1 MGRAKAKAV
10 TEKFPSDSTPAQ
22 PDHDRAEQL
31 QHAQRLET
39 IGRLAGGVAH
49 DFSNLLVVI
58 SGYVEMVRGSL
69 PDGDERAE
77 KLDYALRASARA
89 SELAR
94 HLLTFSRRHERQ
106 PKRLDFNALAEEIV
120 EMVGRLIGEHVHLVV
135 SLGQGVGVV
144 LADAGEIG
152 QVVMN
157 LAVNA
162 RDAMPGGG
170 RLTIETTPV
179 TVGPDD
185 PEVQDGVAP
194 GDYAMLAV
202 HDTGVGMDASTLAR
216 IFEPFFTTKG
226 PGKGTGLGLS
236 TAHAILEQSGG
247 HIRAESIPDRG
258 TTFRVYLPR
267 VPGPPD
273 PPEPLPSQTGS
284 VRGTETILVAEDV
297 SALAGTVRQWLEES
311 GYTVLTATRP
321 AEAIAIAEAFEGP
334 IHLLLADVVMP
345 EMTGS
350 QLAAAIR
357 AKRPETIVLYMSGYE
372 EQGLVRQGTIEAG
385 ARFIQKPFTVHKLG
399 RKVREVLD

>member
-1 MGRAKAKAV
+1 VA
-10 TEKFPSDSTPAQ
+10 EKSPSDPTLAQ
-22 PDHDRAEQL
+22 ADHDRAEQL

-58 SGYVEMVRGSL
+58 SGYIEMVRLGL

-94 HLLTFSRRHERQ
+94 HLLTFSRRQERQ
-106 PKRLDFNALAEEIV
+106 PRRLDFNALAEEIV
-120 EMVGRLIGEHVHLVV
+120 EMVGRLIGEHVNLVIA
-135 SLGQGVGVV
+135 LGQGTGVV
-144 LADAGEIG
+144 LADAGEVG
-152 QVVMN
+152 QIVMN

-162 RDAMPGGG
+162 RDAMAGSG
-170 RLTIETTPV
+170 RLTIETAPV
-179 TVGPDD
+179 TVGPGG
-185 PEVQDGVAP
+185 PEAQDGVVP

-202 HDTGVGMDASTLAR
+202 HDTGVGMDAATLAQ

-236 TAHAILEQSGG
+236 TVHAIVEQSGG
-247 HIRAESIPDRG
+247 HIRAESSPGRG

-267 VPGPPD
+267 VAGEAEPSE
-273 PPEPLPSQTGS
+273 PPESRPPS
-284 VRGTETILVAEDV
+284 RPGTETVLVVEDV
-297 SALAGTVRQWLEES
+297 AALCGTVREWLQQS

-321 AEAIAIAEAFEGP
+321 AEAIGVAEAYEGP

-350 QLAAAIR
+350 QLAAVIC

-372 EQGLVRQGTIEAG
+372 EQSLVRQGTIKAG
-385 ARFIQKPFTVHKLG
+385 SRFIQKPFTVHTLG
-399 RKVREVLD
+399 RKVRDVLD